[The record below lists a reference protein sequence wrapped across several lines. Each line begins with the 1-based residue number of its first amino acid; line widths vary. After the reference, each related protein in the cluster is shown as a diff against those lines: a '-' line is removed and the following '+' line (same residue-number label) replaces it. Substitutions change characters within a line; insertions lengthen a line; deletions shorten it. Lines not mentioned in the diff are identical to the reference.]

1 MQDSL
6 VTSVYFQSAVYT
18 LNKPDF
24 LTEMKPIFDEYV
36 ARQTAVREIN
46 NIYPAIMTENMA
58 FDPRLNGFSTY
69 VASTAWNILNAQ
81 GYKMDDK
88 ITFFESMWGQEHHKR
103 SNMEQ
108 HIHNN
113 GVQIVGFYFIEC
125 PEDCSRVIVHDPRA
139 GKNQINMPE
148 SDMNKITYA
157 SSIIG
162 FKPEAGMLL
171 FTNSWLPHSFSRN
184 GSKKP
189 MKFIHFNINVM
200 IAPTAL
206 VAKEEVTVI

>member
-6 VTSVYFQSAVYT
+6 ATSVYFQSAVYT

-24 LTEMKPIFDEYV
+24 LAEMKPVFDEYI
-36 ARQTAVREIN
+36 ARQTAVKEVN
-46 NIYPAIMTENMA
+46 NIYPAVMTENMA
-58 FDPRLNGFSTY
+58 LDPRLNSFANY
-69 VASTAWNILNAQ
+69 VASTAWNILSAQ

-125 PEDCSRVIVHDPRA
+125 PEDSSHVIIHDPRA

-148 SDMNKITYA
+148 ADASKVTYA
-157 SSIIG
+157 SSMVS

-171 FTNSWLPHSFSRN
+171 FANSWLPHSFSRN

-189 MKFIHFNINVM
+189 IKFLHFNINVM
-200 IAPTAL
+200 MNPNPV
-206 VAKEEVTVI
+206 VAKEEATIV